1 MTAAGAVGGWGTW
14 DGTDGGRRVPGHVLD
29 SDGTDVHSALVPPGA
44 LHHRVTA
51 ALANWQLDDAEE
63 LLAGVERDPAPY
75 VAADPAADVATDP
88 AAAPGS
94 LGRAW
99 ADTLRA
105 ELLVRRLRVAGFT
118 LVGDPVDGTPEAAEP
133 ALDLHA
139 GVADLIDGSETDDDP
154 RSESASRAA
163 LAIALVRSAKA
174 AFDATDDGLQRAA
187 GLARH
192 ARIEL
197 LSRRIDA
204 AMDEAVEAASLL
216 DPDLPPSSL
225 LVDTLGTLAGVLAD
239 LELMP
244 LALDY
249 QRRSHEAAVA
259 AAAEPDALGQAG
271 DGDFAGDPAVVV
283 ATTATRLGEL
293 CAELGEGLLDDGA
306 PESAAPHFAEA
317 RRLAEQALE
326 LLPPDAPGLVAAQVV
341 HGWALVGLGEHAAAT
356 GPLRAAVRI
365 TSATADRAQLASA
378 QLALGRALRRQDHNG
393 PADSHLVSALTLA
406 TEHGLPRL
414 RRAALRELCTLH
426 ADLSDAGRALPY
438 LQAYLSDELDRV
450 DERRTRW
457 VELFGRRK
465 ALLETER
472 AAGQLRRQA
481 YEDPLTQLP
490 NRRYAEA
497 RLDGLLSAGAAPAL
511 AVVDVDRFKEVNDAI
526 GHPGGDAVLRIV
538 GELLIA
544 GVRDTDEVCRWAG
557 DEYVILLPD
566 TTAEQAE
573 RALERTRRK
582 VAAYDWAELGL
593 DVPVTISVGIAS
605 AARGDDRRTLF
616 AAADGVL
623 YDAKRS
629 GRDRVIRLS
638 GVTQTR
644 VDANPLD
651 TLFGP
656 PPGSAPD
663 ADPASVAPDPDT
675 APDAPDADGAATT
688 VADVPPLPF
697 PGATGRVRDVA
708 GGFAPLLVEPAPLD
722 PPLGTGSAAEP
733 LLGPVPASDRAE
745 APESRATAPDLALQ
759 GEVGHGPARPGGP
772 AAADAPASGPVRPAP
787 AEPEVIWAPGRTSE
801 QVLAL
806 VREARREHPDRPALV
821 LRAPADTLVAL
832 AAEHDAY
839 TTMDAAAMAAAVGPM
854 PEPVGRVRVLCSGGG
869 DTPVAAEAAF
879 VARVAGTEAVR
890 VEDLRPVRLRT
901 MLLDGTLD
909 DVDCLVVVA
918 GLDASLAPMIGAMSD
933 VPVVAVP
940 TSTGSPAALGG
951 LGALM
956 TILNSTSP
964 GVAVSA
970 IDNGYA
976 AGVFAARVAR
986 RAHR

>member
-1 MTAAGAVGGWGTW
+1 MSAVGAWGTW

-29 SDGTDVHSALVPPGA
+29 SDPGDVHSALVPPGA

-63 LLAGVERDPAPY
+63 LLADVERDPAPY
-75 VAADPAADVATDP
+75 VAADPVADVATDP
-88 AAAPGS
+88 LAAPGS

-118 LVGDPVDGTPEAAEP
+118 LVGDPVDSPPEATEP

-139 GVADLIDGSETDDDP
+139 GVADLLDGAAGSDSREETDP

-174 AFDATDDGLQRAA
+174 AFDATDDDLQRAA

-216 DPDLPPSSL
+216 DPNLPPSSL

-259 AAAEPDALGQAG
+259 AAAEPDAL
-271 DGDFAGDPAVVV
+271 DPDFGDPAVVV

-306 PESAAPHFAEA
+306 PDWAAPHFAEA

-326 LLPPDAPGLVAAQVV
+326 LLPPDAPGLVAAQVE

-378 QLALGRALRRQDHNG
+378 QLALGRALRRQDDNG
-393 PADSHLVSALTLA
+393 PADHHLVSALTLA

-426 ADLSDAGRALPY
+426 ADLADAGRALPY

-481 YEDPLTQLP
+481 YEDPLTHLP

-526 GHPGGDAVLRIV
+526 GHPGGDSVLRIV

-663 ADPASVAPDPDT
+663 ADPASPAPDRDTTPDT
-675 APDAPDADGAATT
+675 PGTDGAAAT
-688 VADVPPLPF
+688 VANVPPLPS
-697 PGATGRVRDVA
+697 PGAAGRGRDAA
-708 GGFAPLLVEPAPLD
+708 GGFAPLLVEPGPLH
-722 PPLGTGSAAEP
+722 PPLGTGSADEP
-733 LLGPVPASDRAE
+733 LLGPVPATD
-745 APESRATAPDLALQ
+745 APVL
-759 GEVGHGPARPGGP
+759 V
-772 AAADAPASGPVRPAP
+772 AAADAPASGPVRTAP
-787 AEPEVIWAPGRTSE
+787 VEPEVIWATGRTSE

-806 VREARREHPDRPALV
+806 VRAARREHPDRPALV
-821 LRAPADTLVAL
+821 LRATADTLVAL

-839 TTMDAAAMAAAVGPM
+839 TTMDAAAMAAAVGPV
-854 PEPVGRVRVLCSGGG
+854 PEPVGRVRVVCSGGG

-890 VEDLRPVRLRT
+890 VDDMGAGRLRS
-901 MLLDGTLD
+901 MLTDGSLD

-918 GLDASLAPMIGAMSD
+918 GLDASLAPMIGAVTD

-940 TSTGSPAALGG
+940 TSTGQPAAFGG

-976 AGVFAARVAR
+976 AGVFAARIAR
-986 RAHR
+986 RSARR

>member
-1 MTAAGAVGGWGTW
+1 MSAARAWDAR
-14 DGTDGGRRVPGHVLD
+14 DGTDGGRRVPEHVLD
-29 SDGTDVHSALVPPGA
+29 SGRDDVHSALVPPGA

-63 LLAGVERDPAPY
+63 LLAGVERDPSPY
-75 VAADPAADVATDP
+75 VAAEPAADASADP
-88 AAAPGS
+88 DAAPGS

-118 LVGDPVDGTPEAAEP
+118 LVGDPVDTPPESAEP

-139 GVADLIDGSETDDDP
+139 GVAELIDGGGDDSDP

-174 AFDATDDGLQRAA
+174 AFDATDDDLQRAA

-216 DPDLPPSSL
+216 DPALPPSSL

-259 AAAEPDALGQAG
+259 AAAEPDAL
-271 DGDFAGDPAVVV
+271 DPEDGDPAVVV
-283 ATTATRLGEL
+283 AGTATRLGEL

-306 PESAAPHFAEA
+306 PESATPHFAEA
-317 RRLAEQALE
+317 RRLAEYALE

-378 QLALGRALRRQDHNG
+378 QLALGRALRRQGDNR
-393 PADSHLVSALTLA
+393 PADEHLVSALTLA

-426 ADLSDAGRALPY
+426 ADQADAGRALPY

-465 ALLETER
+465 SLLETER

-481 YEDPLTQLP
+481 YEDPLTHLP

-526 GHPGGDAVLRIV
+526 GHPGGDSVLRIV

-593 DVPVTISVGIAS
+593 DFPGHDQRGHRLGRPRRRPAHPVRRRRRRALRRQAQRPRPRDPALRGHPDAGRREPAGRPVRASDSPRTARPRSRSLRPTTPRSCSRAVPRRRPARRRRRLRP
-605 AARGDDRRTLF
+605 AARRRSTRRWAW
-616 AAADGVL
+616 AAPPSPSSVPFLLPPSEVPAPRRPRRP
-623 YDAKRS
+623 ARSSPRSS
-629 GRDRVIRLS
+629 GRP
-638 GVTQTR
+638 
-644 VDANPLD
+644 A
-651 TLFGP
+651 GP
-656 PPGSAPD
+656 P
-663 ADPASVAPDPDT
+663 
-675 APDAPDADGAATT
+675 
-688 VADVPPLPF
+688 
-697 PGATGRVRDVA
+697 
-708 GGFAPLLVEPAPLD
+708 
-722 PPLGTGSAAEP
+722 
-733 LLGPVPASDRAE
+733 
-745 APESRATAPDLALQ
+745 SRCSPW
-759 GEVGHGPARPGGP
+759 
-772 AAADAPASGPVRPAP
+772 S
-787 AEPEVIWAPGRTSE
+787 
-801 QVLAL
+801 
-806 VREARREHPDRPALV
+806 ARRAGSTPTAR
-821 LRAPADTLVAL
+821 RWCCAPPPTLLVAL
-832 AAEHDAY
+832 ASEHDAY
-839 TTMDAAAMAAAVGPM
+839 TTMDAAAMAAAVGPL
-854 PEPVGRVRVLCSGGG
+854 PEPRGPRARALLRRRRHPGGRRGRLRRPGHGHRGRPRRRRRGRPHPRDAHRRQPAERRRLPGRGGRAGRLAGHDDRRDDRRPGGGGAHVDRPARRVRWPRRADDDPELDVAGRGGQRHRQRLRRGRVR
-869 DTPVAAEAAF
+869 
-879 VARVAGTEAVR
+879 
-890 VEDLRPVRLRT
+890 RPRRPASRT
-901 MLLDGTLD
+901 
-909 DVDCLVVVA
+909 A
-918 GLDASLAPMIGAMSD
+918 IAPFPRPPRS
-933 VPVVAVP
+933 
-940 TSTGSPAALGG
+940 
-951 LGALM
+951 
-956 TILNSTSP
+956 
-964 GVAVSA
+964 
-970 IDNGYA
+970 
-976 AGVFAARVAR
+976 
-986 RAHR
+986 